1 MLFGLSV
8 LLSAALV
15 FLIQPLLAKQ
25 LLPYFGGGAAVW
37 TACMLFFQTLL
48 LGGYSY
54 AHLLSR
60 YLAPMQQRTV
70 HSLLLVLA
78 LAVSAANLVLPQASG
93 SEAPLSAIVLY
104 LLQIVGL
111 PYLLLSATGPLVQ
124 HWYAHLDTQRSPY
137 HLYALSN
144 IGSVGG
150 LLCYPFL
157 LEPLLTLNNQWL
169 LWLSGLTGFVVCML
183 LLMWRALPALAVTLR
198 AAPLQLKQHAAL
210 RWLALSA
217 CGVILL
223 LAVTQQLT
231 QNITPVPFLWV
242 VPLLLYLLSFIL
254 VFASARFYQRS
265 IWLYVF
271 CLNLLIALALFYL
284 GRQFDVASQLLFYLI
299 ILFSGCM
306 LCHGELARSK
316 PEPAALTAFYFWLA
330 LGGAAGSLLM
340 NLLLPLLFV
349 RQYEFLLVLLAIYL
363 LVLLPQV
370 TAKPLQ
376 RAGVWAAAAALSVL
390 VIMLEYHSGQQTV
403 FSGRNF
409 YGSVQVRDIALDGQ
423 IQRQLIDG
431 TTSHGSQYTEA
442 PLSAKAQSYYR
453 EGSGAALAITQFLP
467 ASPARTP
474 AQLQQ
479 RHIGLIGLGAGALG
493 AYGRAGDKFSFYE
506 INPLVIDAAQQHFS
520 YLADSSADIALHGGD
535 GRLVL
540 AQQLQNDNQQFD
552 VLVLDA
558 FSSDSIP
565 QHLLTAEAMQLY
577 WQHLQSDGVLA
588 VHVSN
593 NYLDLTALLRNHATA
608 MQKQAYFLAL
618 PAEQYQPATEWVLIT
633 GNKRFAQQPMLRQA
647 TRPWPTADNTEL
659 MWTDSYSNLL
669 QLLK

>member
-8 LLSAALV
+8 FLSAALV

-54 AHLLSR
+54 AHLLGR
-60 YLAPMQQRTV
+60 YLTPLQQRKV
-70 HSLLLVLA
+70 HGLLLVVA
-78 LAVSAANLVLPQASG
+78 LAVSTANLTLPAATG
-93 SEAPLSAIVLY
+93 SDAPLGAIILY

-124 HWYAHLDTQRSPY
+124 HWFAHLQAKHSAYR
-137 HLYALSN
+137 LYALSN

-157 LEPLLTLNNQWL
+157 LEPLLTLDNQWQ
-169 LWLSGLTGFVVCML
+169 LWLSGLTGFVLCML
-183 LLMWRALPALAVTLR
+183 LLMWRVLPELSDTLR
-198 AAPLQLKQHAAL
+198 TQPLQLKQHAAL

-223 LAVTQQLT
+223 LTVTQQLT

-242 VPLLLYLLSFIL
+242 IPLLLYLLSFIL
-254 VFASARFYQRS
+254 VFASARCYQRS
-265 IWLYVF
+265 VWLYVF

-340 NLLLPLLFV
+340 NLVLPLLFV

-363 LVLLPQV
+363 LVLLPMV
-370 TAKPLQ
+370 AAKPMQ
-376 RAGVWAAAAALSVL
+376 RLGVWLAAAVLSVL
-390 VIMLEYHSGQQTV
+390 VVALEYHSVQQTV

-409 YGSVQVRDIALDGQ
+409 YGSVQVRDVTLDGQ
-423 IQRQLIDG
+423 VQRQLIDG
-431 TTSHGSQYTEA
+431 TTSHGSQFTA
-442 PLSAKAQSYYR
+442 PPLSAKAQSYYR

-467 ASPARTP
+467 ASPARSA

-479 RHIGLIGLGAGALG
+479 RHIGLIGLGAGALA
-493 AYGRAGDKFSFYE
+493 AYGRDGDRFSFYE
-506 INPLVIDAAQQHFS
+506 INPLVINAAQQHFT
-520 YLADSSADIALHGGD
+520 YLADSAAKITLHSGD
-535 GRLVL
+535 GRLLL
-540 AQQLQNDNQQFD
+540 AQQLQTAKQQFD

-565 QHLLTAEAMQLY
+565 QHLLTAQAMQLY
-577 WQHLQSDGVLA
+577 WQHLQPDGVLA

-593 NYLDLTALLRNHATA
+593 NYLDLTALLRNHAA
-608 MQKQAYFLAL
+608 AIQKQAYFLVL
-618 PAEQYQPATEWVLIT
+618 PAQGYQPTTEWVLISA
-633 GNKRFAQQPMLRQA
+633 NSRFAEQTLIRQA
-647 TRPWPTADNTEL
+647 IRPWPTADNPAL